1 MVILAFGSK
10 NSTPS
15 FVLTLPMVIGLNE
28 QDLLYKEFKKCGIIY
43 NQLVNVTTKMWHQ
56 LRKTRKYRELMA
68 AIAKA
73 TPDSDEQKALFKRRE
88 KMLKEY
94 RFSEDAFHAMV
105 VPYAKHYAINSHIAQ
120 AVASDVWKAWS
131 TFFFSKGKEV
141 HYKRLDDLAAISGK
155 NNSTGIVLRPAN
167 LTTNNIESAK
177 RKAQKAV
184 EERYDDMYGRSD
196 PKDDKKVVL
205 PDEVKPQME
214 AEIAAATAKVKTSI
228 GKGELRIVYGNHTFP
243 VTLRNP
249 NTQTGWYQQEA
260 LKCGVKYC
268 RIIRKW
274 VGTKW
279 KYYAQIVL
287 EGYPPIKC
295 DSNGVAKHSVKQGR
309 VGIDIGTQ
317 TIAFSGKDVCDLRV
331 LAPSARAQ
339 AKSLVNEIAATLR
352 AMDRSRRATNP
363 KYYNPDGTIK
373 RLRRQHGQKQKRKW
387 KYSKRYYRLRAK
399 LRNLYRKLADI
410 RKMEHNILANELLAH
425 GNEFVVEDMNYK
437 ALQKRS
443 KETKINPKTGRT
455 HTKKRFGKSLSRCAP
470 ATFISILS
478 KKANRYGGTVIK
490 VSTFETK
497 ASQFDHTDESY
508 TKKKLSERMAR
519 LRSGDIVQRDLYSAF
534 LLEHIDIDSL
544 QYNMETLNSAF
555 PAFLEM
561 HENTKRRLQAVVSSL
576 PASIGF

>member
-1 MVILAFGSK
+1 MAFGSK

-43 NQLVNVTTKMWHQ
+43 NQLVSVTTKMWHQ

-68 AIAKA
+68 AITKA
-73 TPDSDEQKALFKRRE
+73 TPDGDEQKALFKQRE

-94 RFSEDAFHAMV
+94 RFSEGDFDAIV
-105 VPYAKHYAINSHIAQ
+105 VPYAKHYAIHSHVAQ
-120 AVASDVWKAWS
+120 AVATAVWAAWS
-131 TFFFSKGKEV
+131 SFFFDNGKEV
-141 HYKRLDDLAAISGK
+141 HYKKLEYVFSISGK
-155 NNSTGIVLRPAN
+155 NNTTGIMLRPAN
-167 LTTNNIESAK
+167 CTTSVINSAK
-177 RKAQKAV
+177 KKIKTSIEEKYFAAYRKPDAKED
-184 EERYDDMYGRSD
+184 EE
-196 PKDDKKVVL
+196 VVL
-205 PDEVKPQME
+205 PDEVKTQME
-214 AEIAAATAKVKTSI
+214 KEIASATAKVKTSI
-228 GKGELRIVYGNHTFP
+228 GKGELRIVYGDYAFP

-249 NTQTGWYQQEA
+249 NTQTGRYQQEA

-295 DSNGVAKHSVKQGR
+295 DNNGVNGVAKHPVKQGR

-339 AKSLVNEIAATLR
+339 AKSLVNEIAVTLR
-352 AMDRSRRATNP
+352 AMERSRRATNP

-373 RLRRQHGQKQKRKW
+373 RLKRQHGQKQKREW
-387 KYSKRYYRLRAK
+387 KYSKRYYRLRAR

-443 KETKINPKTGRT
+443 KETKINQKTDRA

-470 ATFISILS
+470 AMFISILS
-478 KKANRYGGTVIK
+478 KKANRYGGSVIK

-497 ASQFDHTDESY
+497 ASVYKGYKRDKIEMRGDRAEISDFPLYLNTVAGGLDRRDQTIGGFSFVVKIYALPVVEIIGQLLYLLGRYGFNTQF
-508 TKKKLSERMAR
+508 
-519 LRSGDIVQRDLYSAF
+519 GDCL
-534 LLEHIDIDSL
+534 
-544 QYNMETLNSAF
+544 
-555 PAFLEM
+555 
-561 HENTKRRLQAVVSSL
+561 
-576 PASIGF
+576 

>member
-1 MVILAFGSK
+1 MAFGSK

-15 FVLTLPMVIGLNE
+15 FVLTLPLDISLNE
-28 QDLLYKEFKKCGIIY
+28 QDYLYKEFKKCGVIY
-43 NQLVNVTTKMWHQ
+43 NQLVSATTKMWHQ

-73 TPDSDEQKALFKRRE
+73 TPDSDEQKTLFKQRE

-94 RFSEDAFHAMV
+94 RFSEDAFHKLV

-120 AVASDVWKAWS
+120 AVTSDVWKAWS

-155 NNSTGIVLRPAN
+155 NNFTGIVLRPAN
-167 LTTNNIESAK
+167 LTTSNIESAK
-177 RKAQKAV
+177 RKAHKAV
-184 EERYDDMYGRSD
+184 EKRYDDMYGRPD

-214 AEIAAATAKVKTSI
+214 AEIAAAIAKIKPTI
-228 GKGELRIVYGNHTFP
+228 GEGSLRIVYGKHEFP
-243 VTLRNP
+243 VVLRNP
-249 NTQTGWYQQEA
+249 KTQTGKYQQEA

-268 RIIRKW
+268 RITRKW
-274 VGTKW
+274 VKTKW
-279 KYYAQIVL
+279 KYYAQLVL
-287 EGYPPIKC
+287 EGYPPVKC
-295 DSNGVAKHSVKQGR
+295 DSNGIMRHPVNQGR
-309 VGIDIGTQ
+309 VGLDIGTQ
-317 TIAFSGKDVCDLRV
+317 TLAISSNDICDLRV

-339 AKSLVNEIAATLR
+339 AKSLVNEITCTMR
-352 AMDRSRRATNP
+352 AMGRSRRATNP

-373 RLRRQHGQKQKRKW
+373 RLKRKHGQKQKRDW
-387 KYSKRYYRLRAK
+387 KYSKRYFRLKAK
-399 LRNLYRKLADI
+399 LRDLNRRLADI
-410 RKMEHNILANELLAH
+410 RKMEHNTLANELLQH
-425 GNEFVVEDMNYK
+425 GNEFIVEDMDYK

-443 KETKINPKTGRT
+443 KKTKINAKTGRA

-470 ATFISILS
+470 AKFITILTN
-478 KKANRYGGTVIK
+478 KAVRNGGNVIK
-490 VSTFETK
+490 VDTFETK

-508 TKKKLSERMAR
+508 TKKKLSERMAH
-519 LRSGDIVQRDLYSAF
+519 LSSGEVVQRDLYSAF
-534 LLEHIDIDSL
+534 LLEHIDTEILKYDIEAL
-544 QYNMETLNSAF
+544 KAAF

-561 HENTKRRLQAVVSSL
+561 HENTKHRLQAVGSSL

>member
-1 MVILAFGSK
+1 MAFGSK

-43 NQLVNVTTKMWHQ
+43 NQLVSVTTKMWHQ

-167 LTTNNIESAK
+167 LTTNNIESVK

-228 GKGELRIVYGNHTFP
+228 GKGELRIVYGDYTFP
-243 VTLRNP
+243 LTLRNP

-373 RLRRQHGQKQKRKW
+373 RLKRQHGQKQRREW

-443 KETKINPKTGRT
+443 KEAKINPKTGRA

-470 ATFISILS
+470 AMFISILE
-478 KKANRYGGTVIK
+478 KKASRYGGSVIK

-561 HENTKRRLQAVVSSL
+561 HENTKQRSQAVGSSL

>member
-1 MVILAFGSK
+1 MAFGSK

-28 QDLLYKEFKKCGIIY
+28 QDYLNKEFKKCGIIY
-43 NQLVNVTTKMWHQ
+43 NQLVNATTKMWHQ

-73 TPDSDEQKALFKRRE
+73 APDSDEQKALFKQRE

-105 VPYAKHYAINSHIAQ
+105 VPYAKHYAINSHVAQSIAT
-120 AVASDVWKAWS
+120 AVWTAWS
-131 TFFFSKGKEV
+131 SFFFDKGKEV
-141 HYKRLDDLAAISGK
+141 HYKKLEYVSSISGK
-155 NNSTGIVLRPAN
+155 NNATGIMLRPAN
-167 LTTNNIESAK
+167 HTTSVINSAK
-177 RKAQKAV
+177 TKAKNSIEKKYFAAYRKPDAKEG
-184 EERYDDMYGRSD
+184 EE
-196 PKDDKKVVL
+196 VVL
-205 PDEVKPQME
+205 PDEVKAQME
-214 AEIAAATAKVKTSI
+214 KEIAAATAKVKTSI
-228 GKGELRIVYGNHTFP
+228 GKGKLHITYGDYTFP

-249 NTQTGWYQQEA
+249 DTQTGWYQQEA

-274 VGTKW
+274 VSTKW

-295 DSNGVAKHSVKQGR
+295 DNNGVAKHPVKQGR

-331 LAPSARAQ
+331 LAPAARAQ

-373 RLRRQHGQKQKRKW
+373 RLKRQHGQKQRREW

-443 KETKINPKTGRT
+443 KETKINPKTGRA

-470 ATFISILS
+470 AMFISILE
-478 KKANRYGGTVIK
+478 KKASRYGGSVIK

-519 LRSGDIVQRDLYSAF
+519 LRNGDIVQRDLYSAF
-534 LLEHIDIDSL
+534 LLEHIDTESL

-561 HENTKRRLQAVVSSL
+561 HENTKRRLQAVGSSL

>member
-1 MVILAFGSK
+1 MAFGSK

-28 QDLLYKEFKKCGIIY
+28 QDYLNKEFKKCGIIY
-43 NQLVNVTTKMWHQ
+43 NQLVNATTKMWHQ

-73 TPDSDEQKALFKRRE
+73 APDSDEQKALFKQRE

-94 RFSEDAFHAMV
+94 RFFEDAFHAMV
-105 VPYAKHYAINSHIAQ
+105 VPYAKHYAINSHVAQSIAT
-120 AVASDVWKAWS
+120 AVWTAWS
-131 TFFFSKGKEV
+131 SFFFDKGKGV
-141 HYKRLDDLAAISGK
+141 HYKKLEYVSSISGK
-155 NNSTGIVLRPAN
+155 NNATGIMLRPAN
-167 LTTNNIESAK
+167 HTTSVINSAK
-177 RKAQKAV
+177 TKAKNSIEKKYFAAYRKPDAKEG
-184 EERYDDMYGRSD
+184 EE
-196 PKDDKKVVL
+196 VVL
-205 PDEVKPQME
+205 PDEVKAQME
-214 AEIAAATAKVKTSI
+214 KEIAAATAKVKTSI
-228 GKGELRIVYGNHTFP
+228 GKGKLHITYGDYTFP

-249 NTQTGWYQQEA
+249 DTQTGWYQQEA

-274 VGTKW
+274 VSTKW

-295 DSNGVAKHSVKQGR
+295 DNNGVAKHPVKQGR

-331 LAPSARAQ
+331 LAPAARAQ
-339 AKSLVNEIAATLR
+339 AKSLVNEIASTLR

-373 RLRRQHGQKQKRKW
+373 RLKRQHGQKQKRKW

-410 RKMEHNILANELLAH
+410 RKMEHNILANELLAN

-443 KETKINPKTGRT
+443 KEIKINPKTGRAY
-455 HTKKRFGKSLSRCAP
+455 TKKRFGKSLSRCAP
-470 ATFISILS
+470 AMFISILG
-478 KKANRYGGTVIK
+478 KKANRYGGSVIK

-534 LLEHIDIDSL
+534 LLEHIDTESL

-561 HENTKRRLQAVVSSL
+561 HENTKRRLQAVGSSL

>member
-1 MVILAFGSK
+1 MAFGSK

-28 QDLLYKEFKKCGIIY
+28 QDYLNKEFKKCGIIY
-43 NQLVNVTTKMWHQ
+43 NQLVNATTKMWHQ

-73 TPDSDEQKALFKRRE
+73 APDSDEQKALFKQRE

-105 VPYAKHYAINSHIAQ
+105 VPYAKHYAINSHVAQSIAT
-120 AVASDVWKAWS
+120 AVWTAWS
-131 TFFFSKGKEV
+131 SFFFDKGKEV
-141 HYKRLDDLAAISGK
+141 HYKKLEYVSSISGK
-155 NNSTGIVLRPAN
+155 NNATGIMLRPAN
-167 LTTNNIESAK
+167 HTTSVINSAK
-177 RKAQKAV
+177 TKAKNSIEKKYFAAYRKPDAKEG
-184 EERYDDMYGRSD
+184 EE
-196 PKDDKKVVL
+196 VVL
-205 PDEVKPQME
+205 PDEVKAQME
-214 AEIAAATAKVKTSI
+214 KEIAATAKVKTSI
-228 GKGELRIVYGNHTFP
+228 GKGKLHITYGDYTFP

-249 NTQTGWYQQEA
+249 DTQTGWYQQEA

-274 VGTKW
+274 VSTKW

-295 DSNGVAKHSVKQGR
+295 DNNGVAKHPVKQGR

-331 LAPSARAQ
+331 LAPAARAQ

-373 RLRRQHGQKQKRKW
+373 RLKRQHGQKQRREW

-399 LRNLYRKLADI
+399 LRNLYRKLAGI

-443 KETKINPKTGRT
+443 KETKINPKTGRA

-519 LRSGDIVQRDLYSAF
+519 LRNGDIVQRDLYSAF
-534 LLEHIDIDSL
+534 LLEHIDTESL

-561 HENTKRRLQAVVSSL
+561 HENTKRRLQAVGSSL

>member
-1 MVILAFGSK
+1 MAFGSK

-43 NQLVNVTTKMWHQ
+43 NQLVSVTTKMWHQ

-167 LTTNNIESAK
+167 LTTNNIESVK

-228 GKGELRIVYGNHTFP
+228 GKGELRIVYGDYTFP
-243 VTLRNP
+243 LTLRNP

-373 RLRRQHGQKQKRKW
+373 RLKRQHGQKQRREW

-443 KETKINPKTGRT
+443 KEAKINPKTGRA

-470 ATFISILS
+470 AMFISILE
-478 KKANRYGGTVIK
+478 KKASRYGGSVIK

-561 HENTKRRLQAVVSSL
+561 HENTNRRLQAVVNSL

>member
-1 MVILAFGSK
+1 MAFGSK

-28 QDLLYKEFKKCGIIY
+28 QDYLNKEFKKCGIIY
-43 NQLVNVTTKMWHQ
+43 NQLVNATTKMWHQ

-73 TPDSDEQKALFKRRE
+73 APDSNEQKALFKQRE

-105 VPYAKHYAINSHIAQ
+105 VPYAKHYAINSHVAQSIAT
-120 AVASDVWKAWS
+120 AVWTAWS
-131 TFFFSKGKEV
+131 SFFFDKGKEV
-141 HYKRLDDLAAISGK
+141 HYKKLEYVSSISGK
-155 NNSTGIVLRPAN
+155 NNATGIMLRPAN
-167 LTTNNIESAK
+167 HTTSVINSAK
-177 RKAQKAV
+177 TKAKNSIEKKYFAAYRKPDAKEG
-184 EERYDDMYGRSD
+184 EE
-196 PKDDKKVVL
+196 VVL
-205 PDEVKPQME
+205 PDEVKAQME
-214 AEIAAATAKVKTSI
+214 KEIAAATAKVKTSI
-228 GKGELRIVYGNHTFP
+228 GKGKLHITYGDYTFP

-249 NTQTGWYQQEA
+249 DTQTGWYQQEA

-274 VGTKW
+274 VSTKW

-295 DSNGVAKHSVKQGR
+295 DNNGVAKHPVKQGR

-331 LAPSARAQ
+331 LAPAARAQ

-373 RLRRQHGQKQKRKW
+373 RLKRQHGQKQRREW

-443 KETKINPKTGRT
+443 KETKINPKTGRA

-519 LRSGDIVQRDLYSAF
+519 LRNGDIVQRDLYSAF
-534 LLEHIDIDSL
+534 LLEHIDTESL

-561 HENTKRRLQAVVSSL
+561 HENTKRRLQAVGSSL

>member
-1 MVILAFGSK
+1 MAFGSK

-28 QDLLYKEFKKCGIIY
+28 QDYLNKEFKKCGIIY
-43 NQLVNVTTKMWHQ
+43 NQLVNATTKMWHQ

-68 AIAKA
+68 ALAKA
-73 TPDSDEQKALFKRRE
+73 ALDSDEQKALFKQRE

-105 VPYAKHYAINSHIAQ
+105 VPYAKHYAINSHVAQSIAT
-120 AVASDVWKAWS
+120 AVWTAWS
-131 TFFFSKGKEV
+131 SFFFDKGKEV
-141 HYKRLDDLAAISGK
+141 HYKKLEQVFSISGK
-155 NNSTGIVLRPAN
+155 NNATGIMLRPAN
-167 LTTNNIESAK
+167 HTTSVINSAK
-177 RKAQKAV
+177 TKAKNSIEKKYFAAYRKPDAKED
-184 EERYDDMYGRSD
+184 EEI
-196 PKDDKKVVL
+196 VL
-205 PDEVKPQME
+205 PDEVKAQME
-214 AEIAAATAKVKTSI
+214 KEIAAATAKVKTSI
-228 GKGELRIVYGNHTFP
+228 GKGKLHIAYGDYTFP
-243 VTLRNP
+243 LTLRNP

-295 DSNGVAKHSVKQGR
+295 DNSGVAKHPVKQGR

-339 AKSLVNEIAATLR
+339 AKSLVNEIASTLR
-352 AMDRSRRATNP
+352 AMDRSRRAMNP

-373 RLRRQHGQKQKRKW
+373 KLRRQHGQKQKRKW

-437 ALQKRS
+437 ALQKRC
-443 KETKINPKTGRT
+443 KETKINPKTGRA

-470 ATFISILS
+470 AMFISILG
-478 KKANRYGGTVIK
+478 KKASRYGGSVVK

-534 LLEHIDIDSL
+534 LLKHIDIESL

-561 HENTKRRLQAVVSSL
+561 HENTKHRLQAVGSSL

>member
-1 MVILAFGSK
+1 MAFGSK

-43 NQLVNVTTKMWHQ
+43 NQLVSVTTKMWHQ

-228 GKGELRIVYGNHTFP
+228 GKGELRIVYGDYTFP
-243 VTLRNP
+243 LTLRNP

-373 RLRRQHGQKQKRKW
+373 RLKRQHGQKQRREW

-534 LLEHIDIDSL
+534 LLEHIDTESL

-561 HENTKRRLQAVVSSL
+561 HENTKQRLQAVGSSL

>member
-1 MVILAFGSK
+1 MAFGSK

-15 FVLTLPMVIGLNE
+15 FVLTLPMVIGFNE
-28 QDLLYKEFKKCGIIY
+28 QDYLNKEFKKCGVIY
-43 NQLVNVTTKMWHQ
+43 NQLVNATTKMWHQ

-73 TPDSDEQKALFKRRE
+73 APDSDEQKALFKQRE

-105 VPYAKHYAINSHIAQ
+105 VPYAKHYAINSHVAQSIAT
-120 AVASDVWKAWS
+120 AVWTAWS
-131 TFFFSKGKEV
+131 SFFFDKGKEV
-141 HYKRLDDLAAISGK
+141 HYKKLEYVSSISGK
-155 NNSTGIVLRPAN
+155 NNATGIMLRPAN
-167 LTTNNIESAK
+167 HTTNVINSAK
-177 RKAQKAV
+177 TKAKNSIEKKYFAAYRKPDAKEG
-184 EERYDDMYGRSD
+184 EE
-196 PKDDKKVVL
+196 VVL
-205 PDEVKPQME
+205 PDEVKAQME
-214 AEIAAATAKVKTSI
+214 KEIAAATAKVKTSI
-228 GKGELRIVYGNHTFP
+228 GKGKLHITYGDYTFP

-249 NTQTGWYQQEA
+249 DTQTGWYQQEA

-274 VGTKW
+274 VSTKW

-295 DSNGVAKHSVKQGR
+295 DNNGVAKHPVKQGR

-331 LAPSARAQ
+331 LAPAARAQ
-339 AKSLVNEIAATLR
+339 AKSLVNEIASTLR

-373 RLRRQHGQKQKRKW
+373 RLKRQHGQKQKRKW

-410 RKMEHNILANELLAH
+410 RKMEHNILANELLTH
-425 GNEFVVEDMNYK
+425 GNEFVIEDMNYK

-443 KETKINPKTGRT
+443 KETKINSKTGRA

-470 ATFISILS
+470 AMFISILG
-478 KKANRYGGTVIK
+478 KKANRYGGSVIK

-519 LRSGDIVQRDLYSAF
+519 LRNGDIVQRDLYSAF
-534 LLEHIDIDSL
+534 LLEHIDTESL

-561 HENTKRRLQAVVSSL
+561 HENTKRRLQAVGSSL

>member
-1 MVILAFGSK
+1 MAFGSK

-28 QDLLYKEFKKCGIIY
+28 QDYLNKEFKKCGIIY
-43 NQLVNVTTKMWHQ
+43 NQLVNATTKMWHQ

-73 TPDSDEQKALFKRRE
+73 APDSDEQKALFKQRE

-105 VPYAKHYAINSHIAQ
+105 VPYAKHYAINSHVAQSIAT
-120 AVASDVWKAWS
+120 AVWTAWS
-131 TFFFSKGKEV
+131 SFFFDKGKEV
-141 HYKRLDDLAAISGK
+141 HYKKLEYVSSISGK
-155 NNSTGIVLRPAN
+155 NNATGIMLRPAN
-167 LTTNNIESAK
+167 HTTSVINSAK
-177 RKAQKAV
+177 TKAKNSIEKKYFAAYRKPDAKEG
-184 EERYDDMYGRSD
+184 EE
-196 PKDDKKVVL
+196 VVL
-205 PDEVKPQME
+205 PDEVKAQME
-214 AEIAAATAKVKTSI
+214 KEIAAATAKVKTSI
-228 GKGELRIVYGNHTFP
+228 GKGKLHITYGDYTFP

-249 NTQTGWYQQEA
+249 DTQTGWYQQEA

-274 VGTKW
+274 VSTKW

-295 DSNGVAKHSVKQGR
+295 DNNGVAKHPAKQGR

-331 LAPSARAQ
+331 LAPAARAQ

-373 RLRRQHGQKQKRKW
+373 RLKRQHGQKQRREW

-443 KETKINPKTGRT
+443 KETKINPKTGRA

-519 LRSGDIVQRDLYSAF
+519 LRNGDIVQRDLYSAF
-534 LLEHIDIDSL
+534 LLEHIDTESL

-561 HENTKRRLQAVVSSL
+561 HENTKRRLQAVGSSL

>member
-1 MVILAFGSK
+1 MAFGSK

-28 QDLLYKEFKKCGIIY
+28 QDYLNKEFKKCGIIY
-43 NQLVNVTTKMWHQ
+43 NQLVNATTKMWHQ

-73 TPDSDEQKALFKRRE
+73 APDSDEQKALFKQRE

-105 VPYAKHYAINSHIAQ
+105 VPYAKHYAINSHVAQSIAT
-120 AVASDVWKAWS
+120 AVWTAWS
-131 TFFFSKGKEV
+131 SFFFDKGKEV
-141 HYKRLDDLAAISGK
+141 HYKKLEYVSSISGK
-155 NNSTGIVLRPAN
+155 NNATGIMLRPAN
-167 LTTNNIESAK
+167 HTTSVINSAK
-177 RKAQKAV
+177 TKAKNSIEKKYFAAYRKPDAKEG
-184 EERYDDMYGRSD
+184 EE
-196 PKDDKKVVL
+196 VVL
-205 PDEVKPQME
+205 PDEVKAQME
-214 AEIAAATAKVKTSI
+214 KEIAAATAKVKTSI
-228 GKGELRIVYGNHTFP
+228 GKGKLHITYGDYTFP

-249 NTQTGWYQQEA
+249 DTQTGWYQQEA

-274 VGTKW
+274 VSTKW

-295 DSNGVAKHSVKQGR
+295 DNNGVAKHPVKQGR

-331 LAPSARAQ
+331 LAPAARAQ
-339 AKSLVNEIAATLR
+339 AKSLVNEIASTLR

-373 RLRRQHGQKQKRKW
+373 RLKRQHGQKQKRKW

-410 RKMEHNILANELLAH
+410 RKMEHNILANELLTH

-443 KETKINPKTGRT
+443 KETKINSKTGRA

-470 ATFISILS
+470 AMFISILE
-478 KKANRYGGTVIK
+478 KQANRYGGSVIK

-519 LRSGDIVQRDLYSAF
+519 LRNGDIVQRDLYSAF
-534 LLEHIDIDSL
+534 LLEHIDTESL

-561 HENTKRRLQAVVSSL
+561 HENTKRRLQAVGSSL

>member
-1 MVILAFGSK
+1 MAFGSK

-43 NQLVNVTTKMWHQ
+43 NQLVSVTTKMWHQ

-228 GKGELRIVYGNHTFP
+228 GKGELRIVYGDYTFP
-243 VTLRNP
+243 LTLRNP

-339 AKSLVNEIAATLR
+339 AKSLVNEITATLR

-373 RLRRQHGQKQKRKW
+373 RLKRQHGQKQRREW

-534 LLEHIDIDSL
+534 LLEHIDTESL

-561 HENTKRRLQAVVSSL
+561 HENTKQRLQAVGSSL

>member
-1 MVILAFGSK
+1 MAFGSK

-28 QDLLYKEFKKCGIIY
+28 QDYLNKEFKKCGIIY
-43 NQLVNVTTKMWHQ
+43 NQLVNATTKMWHQ

-73 TPDSDEQKALFKRRE
+73 APDSDEQKALFKQRE

-105 VPYAKHYAINSHIAQ
+105 VPYAKHYAINSHVAQSIAT
-120 AVASDVWKAWS
+120 AVWTAWS
-131 TFFFSKGKEV
+131 SFFFDKGKEV
-141 HYKRLDDLAAISGK
+141 HYKKLEYVSSISGK
-155 NNSTGIVLRPAN
+155 NNATGIMLRPAN
-167 LTTNNIESAK
+167 HTTSVINSAK
-177 RKAQKAV
+177 TKAKNSIEKKYFAAYRKPDAKEG
-184 EERYDDMYGRSD
+184 EE
-196 PKDDKKVVL
+196 VVL
-205 PDEVKPQME
+205 PDEVKAQME
-214 AEIAAATAKVKTSI
+214 KEIAAATAKVKTSI
-228 GKGELRIVYGNHTFP
+228 GKGKLHITYGDYTFP

-249 NTQTGWYQQEA
+249 DTQTGWYQQEA

-274 VGTKW
+274 VSTKW

-295 DSNGVAKHSVKQGR
+295 DNNGVAKHPVKQGR

-331 LAPSARAQ
+331 LAPAARAQ
-339 AKSLVNEIAATLR
+339 AKSLVNEIASTLR

-373 RLRRQHGQKQKRKW
+373 RLKRQHGQKQKRKW

-410 RKMEHNILANELLAH
+410 RKMEHNILANELLEH
-425 GNEFVVEDMNYK
+425 GNEFIVEDMNYK

-443 KETKINPKTGRT
+443 KETKVNAKTGRI

-470 ATFISILS
+470 AMFITILTN
-478 KKANRYGGTVIK
+478 KVTRYDGKVIK

-508 TKKKLSERMAR
+508 TKKKLSERMAH
-519 LRSGDIVQRDLYSAF
+519 LSSGEVVQRDLYSAF
-534 LLEHIDIDSL
+534 LLEHIDTESL
-544 QYNMETLNSAF
+544 EYNTEALKSAF
-555 PAFLEM
+555 PAFLKM
-561 HENTKRRLQAVVSSL
+561 HENTKKHLQKEENNL
-576 PASIGF
+576 PASVGF